1 MKMRMKKF
9 FTKIRFLD
17 TFLTA
22 IIIVGITTL
31 LFLYTSGY
39 RLSKGKEKVVDLNK
53 TGMISAKSIPD
64 GASVYLDGKITTAT
78 NDTIAGVKP
87 GIHTLKIVKKG
98 FVEWQKDV
106 EVFEQL
112 VTDMF

>member
-53 TGMISAKSIPD
+53 TGMISAKSIP
-64 GASVYLDGKITTAT
+64 APPYIWTARSLPQQ
-78 NDTIAGVKP
+78 TIP
-87 GIHTLKIVKKG
+87 
-98 FVEWQKDV
+98 
-106 EVFEQL
+106 
-112 VTDMF
+112 